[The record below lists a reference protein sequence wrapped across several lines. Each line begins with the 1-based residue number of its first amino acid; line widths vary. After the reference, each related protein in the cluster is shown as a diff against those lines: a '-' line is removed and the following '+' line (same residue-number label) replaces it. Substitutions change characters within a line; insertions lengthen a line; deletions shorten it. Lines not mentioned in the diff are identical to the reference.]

1 MLTIEIRLNGKPI
14 AGATIAPA
22 PSKISGF
29 SNYQVEAVE
38 SAAPWVSDFDKNFH
52 TNFQIE
58 DYLQSQSVWALA
70 AEVSKTALERR
81 VSRGFEQPP
90 RRDSA

>member
-14 AGATIAPA
+14 AGATITPA
-22 PSKISGF
+22 PGEVSGLA
-29 SNYQVEAVE
+29 NYQVEAVE
-38 SAAPWVSDFDKNFH
+38 SAAPWVSDFDKDFH

-81 VSRGFEQPP
+81 ESGDFDYPAKERTL
-90 RRDSA
+90 